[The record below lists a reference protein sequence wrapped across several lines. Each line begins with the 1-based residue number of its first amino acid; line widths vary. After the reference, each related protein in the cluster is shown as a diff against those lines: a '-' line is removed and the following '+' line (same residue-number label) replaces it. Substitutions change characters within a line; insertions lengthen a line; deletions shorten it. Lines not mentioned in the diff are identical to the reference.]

1 MMIKI
6 VLAVTLVLQ
15 AEVQMD
21 RKMAARVF
29 VLEVGLVLKSEA
41 WKIHLLK
48 GSRKQMP
55 MLEEPEVVA
64 TVVLS

>member
-6 VLAVTLVLQ
+6 VLVVTLVLQ
-15 AEVQMD
+15 VVVRTD
-21 RKMAARVF
+21 RMMAARVF

-41 WKIHLLK
+41 LKIHLLK